1 MLRLAFVVMKNDDG
15 FVIMKNIQGGEHVWC
30 ENYEQNLFVYFE
42 GYLEQIAD
50 KRDIE

>member
-1 MLRLAFVVMKNDDG
+1 MFGV
-15 FVIMKNIQGGEHVWC
+15 